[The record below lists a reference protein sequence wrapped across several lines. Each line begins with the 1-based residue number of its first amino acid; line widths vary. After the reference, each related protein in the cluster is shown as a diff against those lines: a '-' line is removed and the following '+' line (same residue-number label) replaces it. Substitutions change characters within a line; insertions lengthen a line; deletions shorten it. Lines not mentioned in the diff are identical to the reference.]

1 MSAALIDAHRLHG
14 AFELLPICAE
24 KAEDVAQPLQ
34 VSPPLSNSSPLC
46 TMFQGGSSP
55 KWNRIIIHCAD
66 CVPSRPILHVI
77 RANQH
82 GNAMAFP
89 TQNHLKREA
98 EEEWPKK
105 NGDHASGENP
115 IMIRREQDGR

>member
-55 KWNRIIIHCAD
+55 KWNRIIIRCAD
-66 CVPSRPILHVI
+66 CVPSPPDTPRDSSKPAWQRYGISHTKSPEA
-77 RANQH
+77 RSRRR
-82 GNAMAFP
+82 MA
-89 TQNHLKREA
+89 KK
-98 EEEWPKK
+98 EWR
-105 NGDHASGENP
+105 SC
-115 IMIRREQDGR
+115 